1 MTEHQRIEGSFNYLV
16 PTGETP
22 VTYLYE
28 PSTSEAMRKGRYAA
42 HTLPVTD
49 GRPMT
54 ARLSLDTQ
62 GFALTRHASALGS
75 FADESQ
81 IQTVYYPE
89 MERLVKQVTG
99 APRVLVFDHTLRANS
114 PDGRVALKAREPVR
128 VVHNDYTPRSG
139 PQRIRDLLPAE
150 AEGLLRRRYAFINVW
165 KPIKGPV
172 QEAPLAVCDARSI
185 AAQDWVATELRYPD
199 RTGEVY
205 SVAFNPAHRWYYFPQ
220 MERDEAL
227 LIKCY
232 DSAEDG
238 RARFAAHSAFD
249 DPTTPPGAPPRESI
263 ETRTIAFF
271 AG

>member
-1 MTEHQRIEGSFNYLV
+1 MTEAQIIEGSFNYLV

-28 PSTSEAMRKGRYAA
+28 PSKSEALRKGRYAA
-42 HTLPVTD
+42 HSLRVAD
-49 GRPMT
+49 GRPIA

-62 GFALTRHASALGS
+62 GFALSRHASTVKS
-75 FADESQ
+75 FADEDE
-81 IQTVYYPE
+81 IKTVYYPE
-89 MERLVKQVTG
+89 MERLVKQITG
-99 APRVLVFDHTLRANS
+99 APRVLVFDHTLRDNS
-114 PDGRVALKAREPVR
+114 PDGRAALKAREPVR

-150 AEGLLRRRYAFINVW
+150 AEDLLGRRYVFINVW

-172 QEAPLAVCDARSI
+172 EEAPLAVCDARTI

-199 RTGEVY
+199 RRGEVY
-205 SVAFNPAHRWYYFPQ
+205 SVAFNPAHRWYYFPR
-220 MERDEAL
+220 MEQDEAL

-249 DPTTPPGAPPRESI
+249 DPTTAPGAPPRQSI
-263 ETRTIAFF
+263 EIRTIALF
-271 AG
+271 

>member
-1 MTEHQRIEGSFNYLV
+1 MTELQGVEASFNYLV

-28 PSTSEAMRKGRYAA
+28 PSKAEALRKGVYAPHMLSVSNA
-42 HTLPVTD
+42 
-49 GRPMT
+49 RPMA
-54 ARLSLDTQ
+54 ARLSLDAE
-62 GFALTRHASALGS
+62 GFALTRHDSALS
-75 FADESQ
+75 TFADETAIKS
-81 IQTVYYPE
+81 VYYPE
-89 MERLVKQVTG
+89 MEKLVKRVTG
-99 APRVLVFDHTLRANS
+99 ATRVLVFDHTLRANS
-114 PDGRVALKAREPVR
+114 PAGRAALKGREPVR

-150 AEGLLRRRYAFINVW
+150 AEALLRRRYAFINVW

-172 QEAPLAVCDARSI
+172 EEAPLAACDARTI

-205 SVAFNPAHRWYYFPQ
+205 SVAFNPSHRWYYFPR
-220 MERDEAL
+220 MALDEAL

-249 DPTTPPGAPPRESI
+249 DPTSPPGAPHRESI
-263 ETRTIAFF
+263 EIRTIAFF
-271 AG
+271 AA